1 MPADLTANL
10 PGLLLVGAPKSG
22 TTTLAAW
29 WDEHPQGFTAPGK
42 EVGFFTVE
50 WARGLDWYAEQFAGA
65 RAGQVTCDASPG
77 YMYDE
82 VALGRIAQVLPAARV
97 ALILREPVS
106 RVWSHW
112 CYMVAL
118 GLEPRSFERVL
129 DEETRDEDITP
140 PRFPIGYLR
149 GSRYARALGDV
160 LRHVDE
166 DRVLV
171 LFTDDLAADP
181 AAAFARLCAHAGVEP
196 GVPGTSRN
204 EGRFPRWPRA
214 QRLLHQAR
222 APRWPRGVGT
232 RLMLANVRPGPP
244 PALSREHRA
253 RLEQL
258 LRPELDALEGVLG
271 RPVPAAWRRQ
281 R

>member
-10 PGLLLVGAPKSG
+10 PGLLIVGAPKSG

-50 WARGLDWYAEQFAGA
+50 WERGLSWYAEQFAGA
-65 RAGQVTCDASPG
+65 RPGQVTCDASPG

-82 VALGRIAQVLPAARV
+82 VALSRIAQVLPAARV

-118 GLEPRSFERVL
+118 GLEPRRFARVL
-129 DEETRDEDITP
+129 EEESRDESITP
-140 PRFPIGYLR
+140 PNFPIGYLQ
-149 GSRYARALGDV
+149 GSRYARALSDV

-171 LFTDDLAADP
+171 LFTDDLVADP
-181 AAAFARLCAHAGVEP
+181 TAAFARLCAHAGVEP

-204 EGRFPRWPRA
+204 EGRFPKWPRA

-244 PALSREHRA
+244 PALSDAHRA
-253 RLEQL
+253 RLEEL
-258 LRPELDALEGVLG
+258 LLPELDALEGLLG
-271 RPVPAAWRRQ
+271 RPVPARWRRQ
-281 R
+281 P